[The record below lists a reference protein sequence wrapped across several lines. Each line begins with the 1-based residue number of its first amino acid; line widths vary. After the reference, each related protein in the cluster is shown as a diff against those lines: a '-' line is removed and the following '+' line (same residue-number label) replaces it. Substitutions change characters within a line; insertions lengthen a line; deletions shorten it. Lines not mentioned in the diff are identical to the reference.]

1 LKVPDLVV
9 SWKKRTGSE
18 DSTSMNFFKAPSK
31 LVREARPLVRL
42 TETFGR
48 ASIAAAPNVSA
59 NALVIDA
66 RALATFT
73 DLSWVHEVATKH
85 SECASYKEAGGR
97 IVILR
102 RAHASLD
109 PTAAACSEALIGF
122 GKSIAQEVGGR
133 GATVNVLCD
142 ASAADSRSE
151 VCEAPLDWLLSH
163 KSCYVTGQELVVVRP
178 APADTEAAA
187 STAALVTGAA
197 RGIGRATAMH
207 LRKLQPTRALVLVDH
222 PSAAGPLAAIAAE
235 LGGTALPVDVTD
247 TAAGATLAAAGATA
261 GGFGAVI
268 HAAGIT
274 RDKTLAKMD
283 LKKQWQP
290 VIDVNLRAVAAL
302 DEALLTTPG
311 ALAPLGAGFVSF
323 GSTSGIHGNLGQSN
337 YAAAK
342 SGLMGYARAMGLAHE
357 QRHRFACVAPGFII
371 TEMTQ
376 KIPWLT
382 RTIGAKL
389 NSLGQGGLP
398 EDVAAAVAFL
408 ASPAAAGLLPG
419 TTLRVCGQF
428 RGGR

>member
-1 LKVPDLVV
+1 
-9 SWKKRTGSE
+9 
-18 DSTSMNFFKAPSK
+18 M
-31 LVREARPLVRL
+31 
-42 TETFGR
+42 
-48 ASIAAAPNVSA
+48 
-59 NALVIDA
+59 
-66 RALATFT
+66 
-73 DLSWVHEVATKH
+73 HEVATKH
-85 SECASYKEAGGR
+85 SECAAFKEAGGR

-163 KSCYVTGQELVVVRP
+163 KSCYVTGQELVAVRP

-187 STAALVTGAA
+187 STAALITGAA

-247 TAAGATLAAAGATA
+247 MAAGGTLAAAGATV

-290 VIDVNLRAVAAL
+290 VIDVNLRAVAVL

-382 RTIGAKL
+382 RTLGAKL

>member
-1 LKVPDLVV
+1 MNLLKPPARLL
-9 SWKKRTGSE
+9 R
-18 DSTSMNFFKAPSK
+18 AP
-31 LVREARPLVRL
+31 RPIVRL

-48 ASIAAAPNVSA
+48 ASDATNTSA

-66 RALATFT
+66 RALKTFS
-73 DLSWVHEVATKH
+73 DLSWVQEVASRH
-85 SECASYKEAGGR
+85 SGCAAFKNGGR
-97 IVILR
+97 VVILR
-102 RAHASLD
+102 RDHTSLD
-109 PTAAACSEALIGF
+109 PAATACSEALIGF

-142 ASAADSRSE
+142 ASASDATSG
-151 VCEAPLDWLLSH
+151 VCDAPLEWLLSH
-163 KSCYVTGQELVVVRP
+163 HSCYVTGQELVAVRP
-178 APADTEAAA
+178 APTDTHTSAAA
-187 STAALVTGAA
+187 LITGAA
-197 RGIGRATAMH
+197 RGIGRSTAAYLRQMH
-207 LRKLQPTRALVLVDH
+207 PTRPLVLIDH
-222 PSAAGPLAAIAAE
+222 PSAAGALATIAAE
-235 LGGTALPVDVTD
+235 VDGTAVPIDVTD
-247 TAAGATLAAAGATA
+247 TAAGTTLAAAGVNV

-283 LKKQWQP
+283 LLRHWQP
-290 VIDVNLRAVAAL
+290 VIDVNLRAVASI
-302 DEALLTTPG
+302 DETLLVTPG

-342 SGLMGYARAMGLAHE
+342 AALMGYARAMGAAHE
-357 QRHRFACVAPGFII
+357 DRHRFACVAPGFIV

-376 KIPWLT
+376 KIPWLM

-389 NSLGQGGLP
+389 NSLGQGGEP

-408 ASPAAAGLLPG
+408 ASPSAAGLRPG